1 MTPRAIDLIRQRYAA
16 ARRALVVPEW
26 GLTLYATP
34 FTTNDL
40 ERASVASAP
49 GAPEESVYLRN
60 LRVLV
65 LKATDAEGQPVFT
78 GGDLHYLAHEA
89 DLAVVQRVIDW
100 IMAPAIAS
108 LEAAK
113 AVVDADPS
121 SPGV

>member
-1 MTPRAIDLIRQRYAA
+1 MTPRAIDQIRARYAA

-26 GLTLYATP
+26 DLTLYATP
-34 FTTNDL
+34 FTTSDL
-40 ERASVASAP
+40 ERASVASAA
-49 GAPEESVYLRN
+49 GAPEESVYTRN
-60 LRVLV
+60 LRVLI
-65 LKATDAEGQPVFT
+65 LKATDADGQPLFSS
-78 GGDLHYLAHEA
+78 GDLHFLAHEA

-113 AVVDADPS
+113 AVLDADPS